1 MSTLKAVRGTRDLL
15 PPETELW
22 NHVEATARRVFA
34 RYNFGEIRTPIF
46 EDTQLF
52 ARGVGEETD
61 IVSKEMYT
69 WEDRARA
76 QSEKSQSLTMRPENT
91 AGVVRAYIEHKLGE
105 TGLLQK
111 LYYIGPQF
119 RRERP
124 QKGRYRQFFQI
135 GAEVIG
141 PPSAGSESPLRDAE
155 VLEMLASFL
164 DELGIKNWKL
174 ELNSVGSSSDRPR
187 YVAALQEALAP
198 VKHLMCEDNQRRAET
213 NPLRVLDSKDPNDQ
227 EIIDS
232 LPKIADYLDDASK
245 AHFAAVLAALDACGV
260 KYEVNPRLVRGL
272 DYYTRTTFEF
282 THGGLGAQNA
292 LLGGGRYDGLSEMI
306 GGPKAPGIGFAI
318 GEDRLIL
325 TLQAQAAETKP
336 SLADAYI
343 APLGEALNAAA
354 LELARELRRA
364 GLRID
369 IGDGSFRLKKS
380 FEIGEKLAYKIILLG
395 EHEVQSQSLKIK
407 NFVTR
412 EQRVIARQKLMDHAK
427 QEHEIYW
434 RIPKLGDLIS
444 AQGHSGVLEVV
455 KIDEISWTVEFRSP
469 SGSDHTTSNVPWST
483 INYLD
488 E

>member
-1 MSTLKAVRGTRDLL
+1 MTVLKAVRGTRDLL

-22 NHVEATARRVFA
+22 DRVESTTRRVMA
-34 RYNFGEIRTPIF
+34 RYHFGEIRTPIF

-76 QSEKSQSLTMRPENT
+76 QSEKSQSLTLRPENT
-91 AGVVRAYIEHKLGE
+91 AGVVRAYIEHKMGE

-124 QKGRYRQFFQI
+124 QKGRYRQFWQI

-155 VLEMLASFL
+155 VLELLSSLL
-164 DELGIKNWKL
+164 DELGISGWTL
-174 ELNSVGSSSDRPR
+174 VLNSVGSSTDRPR
-187 YVAALQEALAP
+187 YVAALREALAP
-198 VKHLMCEDNQRRAET
+198 VKDQMSPDNQRRADT
-213 NPLRVLDSKDPNDQ
+213 NPLRVLDSKEPAD
-227 EIIDS
+227 EAIIAT

-292 LLGGGRYDGLSEMI
+292 LLGGGRYDGLSEML
-306 GGPKAPGIGFAI
+306 GGPKAPGIGFAM
-318 GEDRLIL
+318 GLDRLIL
-325 TLQAQAAETKP
+325 TLQAQEKESALT
-336 SLADAYI
+336 LADAYI
-343 APLGEALNAAA
+343 APLSEAQNAPA
-354 LELARELRRA
+354 LQLARELRRA

-369 IGDGSFRLKKS
+369 LGDGSFRLKKS
-380 FEIGEKLAYKIILLG
+380 FEMGNKLARAIVLLG
-395 EHEVQSQSLKIK
+395 EDEERSGILTVKTFATGDQTKIPR
-407 NFVTR
+407 T
-412 EQRVIARQKLMDHAK
+412 EL
-427 QEHEIYW
+427 
-434 RIPKLGDLIS
+434 
-444 AQGHSGVLEVV
+444 AQAL
-455 KIDEISWTVEFRSP
+455 RP
-469 SGSDHTTSNVPWST
+469 S
-483 INYLD
+483 